1 MKLLKESALVSICD
15 GTVRDSLNN
24 IFASRVPVESYRS
37 HSESHASL
45 LKHKHITTPPLA
57 LHPPIPPIPPT
68 SLTHPLHPPHALT
81 QGTRILQQD
90 PNTQHNTI
98 DKRLQHIQTTLNT
111 LSLAITN
118 LGVRMDGCASV
129 SHEVD
134 HESISHE
141 VDYES
146 ISHEVD
152 HESISHEVDHESIT
166 HKVECEPTSR
176 KVGRDS
182 ASHKVDS
189 TVISTTPQK
198 NPAPRLAAVS
208 SLTHATVLIKRAAYI
223 TRSSKS
229 ANAISVLH
237 KERVMKLHNESRR

>member
-141 VDYES
+141 VD
-146 ISHEVD
+146 
-152 HESISHEVDHESIT
+152 HESIT

>member
-37 HSESHASL
+37 HSESHASRP
-45 LKHKHITTPPLA
+45 KHKHNTTPPLA
-57 LHPPIPPIPPT
+57 LQPPKPPT
-68 SLTHPLHPPHALT
+68 SLTHPLQPPHAPT

-90 PNTQHNTI
+90 PNTQHSTI

-129 SHEVD
+129 SHEVECESVSHDVD
-134 HESISHE
+134 HESISHD
-141 VDYES
+141 VHHES

-152 HESISHEVDHESIT
+152 HESISH
-166 HKVECEPTSR
+166 KVACEPASR
-176 KVGRDS
+176 EVGRES

-198 NPAPRLAAVS
+198 NQAPRLAAVS
-208 SLTHATVLIKRAAYI
+208 PLTHATVLIKRAAYI

-229 ANAISVLH
+229 ANAISVLQ
-237 KERVMKLHNESRR
+237 KERVMKLLNESRR